1 MEAHLILNDLHEY
14 FFEGKKIDGL
24 TNTIKEAGLIRD
36 NDSWYLNRGIAIHS
50 ATEYYD
56 KGTLDESTIDPQIQ
70 GYLNSWITFRKDQH
84 YTPVEIE
91 YQTYHPELMVG
102 TKIDRLPL
110 LDLKSGSPEAW
121 HVLQIGFQ
129 RECLKIHKMDE
140 NFRMNP
146 MSVYLNPDGGPPKIK
161 VYKVVEMME
170 AFKVYASML
179 YFIRWKRQKGL
190 KNGNSG

>member
-1 MEAHLILNDLHEY
+1 METDLILNDKHEY
-14 FFEGKKIDGL
+14 FFKGYKIDGL
-24 TNTIKEAGLIRD
+24 TATLKESGLIRNSD
-36 NDSWYLNRGIAIHS
+36 PWYADRGQKIHL
-50 ATEYYD
+50 ATELWD
-56 KGTLDESTIDPQIQ
+56 KNKLDEESLDIQIIP
-70 GYLNSWITFRKDQH
+70 YLESWKRFRKDQS
-84 YTPVEIE
+84 YTPTHIE

-110 LDLKSGSPEAW
+110 LDLKSGSPEPW

-129 RECLKIHKMDE
+129 RECLKIHKMNE

-179 YFIRWKRQKGL
+179 YFIRWKRQKGI